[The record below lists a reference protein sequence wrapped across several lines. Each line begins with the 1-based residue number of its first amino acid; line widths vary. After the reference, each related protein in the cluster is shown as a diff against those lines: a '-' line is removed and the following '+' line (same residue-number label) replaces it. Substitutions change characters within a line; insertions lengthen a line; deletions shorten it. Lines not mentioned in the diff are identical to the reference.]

1 MIGDVV
7 IGRGWVDNYLM
18 SLAHSAKRSLVDV
31 TFAGML
37 CLCLYDE

>member
-7 IGRGWVDNYLM
+7 IGRGWVDNYIM
-18 SLAHSAKRSLVDV
+18 GLAGTTHRSMVDV

-37 CLCLYDE
+37 CLYLYDD